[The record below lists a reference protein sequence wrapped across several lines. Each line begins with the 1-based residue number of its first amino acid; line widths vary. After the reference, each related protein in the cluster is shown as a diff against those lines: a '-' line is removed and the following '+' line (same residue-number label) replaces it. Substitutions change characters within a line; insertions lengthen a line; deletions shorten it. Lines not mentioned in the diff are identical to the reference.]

1 MKLRSFTLN
10 AFAML
15 AFSAMSGA
23 QDLGI
28 RVGDKAP
35 SGILETLDGKKVDI
49 GSYIGKQPLLIQ
61 FWATWCGNC
70 KALEP
75 QLKTAAKK
83 YRGKVGIVGV
93 AVSYNQSPERVKL
106 FAKKH
111 GLTHTILYDR
121 TGDVSEAYEA
131 PATSYIVV
139 IDRKGTVV
147 YTGLGPKQD
156 IEKAIKKAL

>member
-1 MKLRSFTLN
+1 MKTRTLV
-10 AFAML
+10 L
-15 AFSAMSGA
+15 ALAALALAGTARA

-28 RVGDKAP
+28 KVGDKAP
-35 SGILETLDGKKVDI
+35 TGILETLDGQKVDI
-49 GSYIGKQPLLIQ
+49 GSYIGKQPVLIQ

-75 QLKTAAKK
+75 QLKAAATK
-83 YRGKVGIVGV
+83 YKGKVSIVGV
-93 AVSYNQSPERVKL
+93 AVSYNQSPARVKL

-139 IDRKGTVV
+139 VDRKGTVV
-147 YTGLGPKQD
+147 YTGLGAKQNID
-156 IEKAIKKAL
+156 QAIKKAL

>member
-1 MKLRSFTLN
+1 MKTRTLV
-10 AFAML
+10 L
-15 AFSAMSGA
+15 ALALLALAGVARA

-28 RVGDKAP
+28 KVGEKAP
-35 SGILETLDGKKVDI
+35 SGIVETLDGKKVDI
-49 GSYIGKQPLLIQ
+49 GSFIGKQPVLIQ

-70 KALEP
+70 RALEP
-75 QLKTAAKK
+75 QLKTAAAK
-83 YRGKVGIVGV
+83 YKGKVSVIGV

-106 FAKKH
+106 FTKKH

-139 IDRKGTVV
+139 IDRKGIVV
-147 YTGLGPKQD
+147 YTGLGPKQNID
-156 IEKAIKKAL
+156 QAIRKAL

>member
-1 MKLRSFTLN
+1 MKLRSFSIV
-10 AFAML
+10 AFASV
-15 AFSAMSGA
+15 AFTIPSGA
-23 QDLGI
+23 QELGI
-28 RVGDKAP
+28 RVGEKAP
-35 SGILETLDGKKVDI
+35 SGVLETLDGKKVDI
-49 GSYIGKQPLLIQ
+49 GSYIGKQPVLIQ

-83 YRGKVGIVGV
+83 YRGKVSIVGV
-93 AVSYNQSPERVKL
+93 AVSFNQSPERVKL

-121 TGDVSEAYEA
+121 TGDVTEAYEA

-139 IDRKGTVV
+139 IDREGTVV
-147 YTGLGPKQD
+147 YTGLGAKQD
-156 IEKAIKKAL
+156 IDKAIRKAL

>member
-1 MKLRSFTLN
+1 MKTRLVV
-10 AFAML
+10 FAL
-15 AFSAMSGA
+15 ASLALAGTARA

-28 RVGDKAP
+28 KVGDKAP

-49 GSYIGKQPLLIQ
+49 GSYIGKQPVLIQ

-75 QLKTAAKK
+75 QIKAATARYK
-83 YRGKVGIVGV
+83 GKVNVIGV
-93 AVSYNQSPERVKL
+93 AVSYNQSPARVKL
-106 FAKKH
+106 FTEKH

-121 TGDVSEAYEA
+121 SGDVSEAYEA

-139 IDRKGTVV
+139 VDRKGIVV
-147 YTGLGPKQD
+147 YTGLGPKQNID
-156 IEKAIKKAL
+156 QAIRKAL

>member
-1 MKLRSFTLN
+1 MKTRTLV
-10 AFAML
+10 L
-15 AFSAMSGA
+15 ALASVALAATAGA

-28 RVGDKAP
+28 KVGDKAP
-35 SGILETLDGKKVDI
+35 AGILETLDGQKVDI
-49 GSYIGKQPLLIQ
+49 GTLIGKQPVLIQ

-75 QLKTAAKK
+75 QLKRAATK
-83 YRGKVGIVGV
+83 YKGKVSIVGI
-93 AVSYNQSPERVKL
+93 AVSYNQSPARVKL

-139 IDRKGTVV
+139 VDRTGTVV
-147 YTGLGPKQD
+147 YTGLGAKQNID
-156 IEKAIKKAL
+156 EAIKKAL

>member
-1 MKLRSFTLN
+1 MKMRSLVLALAAFT
-10 AFAML
+10 M
-15 AFSAMSGA
+15 SATAGA

-35 SGILETLDGKKVDI
+35 SGMLETLDGKKVDI
-49 GSYIGKQPLLIQ
+49 GSYIGKQPVLLQ

-75 QLKTAAKK
+75 QLKTAAAK
-83 YRGKVGIVGV
+83 YRGKVSVVGI
-93 AVSYNQSPERVKL
+93 AVSYNQSPQRVKL

-121 TGDVSEAYEA
+121 AGDVSEAYAA

-139 IDRKGTVV
+139 IDKKGTVV
-147 YTGLGPKQD
+147 YTGLGADQNID
-156 IEKAIKKAL
+156 QAIRKAL

>member
-1 MKLRSFTLN
+1 MKLRSFALL
-10 AFAML
+10 AFASL
-15 AFSAMSGA
+15 ALSDRVGA
-23 QDLGI
+23 QDIGI

-49 GSYIGKQPLLIQ
+49 GSYIGKQPVLIQ

-75 QLKTAAKK
+75 QLKAAATRYK
-83 YRGKVGIVGV
+83 GKVGIVGV

-121 TGDVSEAYEA
+121 TGDVSEAYEV
-131 PATSYIVV
+131 PATSYIIV
-139 IDRKGTVV
+139 IDRRGTVV
-147 YTGLGPKQD
+147 YTGLGADQNID
-156 IEKAIKKAL
+156 KAIRKAL

>member
-1 MKLRSFTLN
+1 MKMRSL
-10 AFAML
+10 AFAL
-15 AFSAMSGA
+15 AAITLSATAGA

-28 RVGDKAP
+28 KVGAKAP
-35 SGILETLDGKKVDI
+35 SGMLETLDGKKVNI
-49 GSYIGKQPLLIQ
+49 GSWIGKQPVLIQ

-75 QLKTAAKK
+75 QLRNAAAK
-83 YRGKVGIVGV
+83 YRGKVNIVGV

-106 FAKKH
+106 FARKH

-121 TGDVSEAYEA
+121 AGDVSEAYDA

-139 IDRKGTVV
+139 INRQGTVV
-147 YTGLGPKQD
+147 YTGLGADQD
-156 IEKAIKKAL
+156 IDKAIKKAL

>member
-1 MKLRSFTLN
+1 MKMRTL
-10 AFAML
+10 ALVAL
-15 AFSAMSGA
+15 TSVVLSATSSA
-23 QDLGI
+23 QELGI

-35 SGILETLDGKKVDI
+35 GGVLETLDGKKVDI
-49 GSYIGKQPLLIQ
+49 GTYIGKQPVVIQ

-75 QLKTAAKK
+75 QLKTAVKK
-83 YRGKVGIVGV
+83 YRGKVSIVGV

-131 PATSYIVV
+131 PATSYVVV
-139 IDRKGTVV
+139 IDRAGTVV
-147 YTGLGPKQD
+147 YTGLGAKQD
-156 IEKAIKKAL
+156 LEKAIRKAL